1 MNNNEEVKKVE
12 KNYELI
18 KFEDGD
24 FSLDVNVSPKEETVW
39 LNRTEISLLFERDI
53 KTISKHINN
62 SLQEECKNSTVAK
75 IATVQLEG
83 NRYVEREISYY
94 NLEVIISV
102 GYRVKS
108 NRGILFRRWANSV
121 LKQYLVNGYIINE
134 NRCLAY
140 GDNIIHINNTINHM
154 NSTMNDFDDR
164 LTNVELR
171 LDTINSIDIFKDK
184 IFYNNELFEGYSF
197 IKNLFSKAKNRIII
211 IDGYL
216 DYSVLEMM
224 NDINIDITIYIASH
238 TPITNREISLFQT
251 NHSLNVIRTNN
262 YHDRFII
269 IDDEL
274 YSVGSSI
281 KDIGKKISHVS
292 KLDSIS
298 IDDLLNRY
306 I

>member
-1 MNNNEEVKKVE
+1 MRSENK
-12 KNYELI
+12 YELI

-24 FSLDVNVSPKEETVW
+24 FSLDVNVSPNEETVW
-39 LNRTEISLLFERDI
+39 LNRIELSMLFDRDV
-53 KTISKHINN
+53 KTIGKHINN
-62 SLQEECKNSTVAK
+62 ILKEEYMNVTGVIAK
-75 IATVQLEG
+75 IATTATDG
-83 NRYVEREISYY
+83 KTYMVEYY
-94 NLEVIISV
+94 NLDIILSV

-108 NRGILFRRWANSV
+108 QRGVLFRRWANTI
-121 LKQYLVNGYIINE
+121 LKQYLLCGQVINE
-134 NRCLAY
+134 TRCMAHS
-140 GDNIIHINNTINHM
+140 DNLIKLSNTVDAMSI
-154 NSTMNDFDDR
+154 
-164 LTNVELR
+164 R
-171 LDTINSIDIFKDK
+171 LDNFEFKLDSITSSTYFKDK
-184 IFYNNELFEGYSF
+184 IFYNGELFEGYSF
-197 IKNLFSKAKNRIII
+197 IKNLFNKAKNRIII

-224 NDINIDITIYIASH
+224 NDITITITIYIASH

-251 NHSLNVIRTNN
+251 NHTLNVIRTNN

-281 KDIGKKISHVS
+281 KDIGKKISHIS
-292 KLDSIS
+292 KLDFIS